1 MYGWRT
7 QGIAAV
13 SELRSC
19 VHTSLTVS
27 VSSGTQALLIKDRGL
42 HSQDK
47 LLLGTGS
54 FAVVLPRHHFFS
66 VLTWANVHFAPTECH
81 IIFVL

>member
-13 SELRSC
+13 SELRLC

-42 HSQDK
+42 HSQ
-47 LLLGTGS
+47 
-54 FAVVLPRHHFFS
+54 A
-66 VLTWANVHFAPTECH
+66 
-81 IIFVL
+81 